1 MLSDN
6 YFKNGLTFT
15 SWIWVDKIEDQETQ
29 VILDSRGPYESDDM
43 SVSKSFHLWLK
54 KGIFGL
60 YMYYYANEF
69 LLFLKTPT
77 YKFILNFVMDLLY
90 LMDLMR

>member
-15 SWIWVDKIEDQETQ
+15 SWILVDKIENQETQ

-60 YMYYYANEF
+60 YINMLMSIF
-69 LLFLKTPT
+69 FFLKTPI

-90 LMDLMR
+90 LMDLMK